1 MIFQIIDS
9 FFSFLKN
16 YRKLDDSGE
25 SEASEVENDVKLTND
40 GPLPWCQAG
49 DLVFVAEQ
57 VSHHPPI
64 SAFYCEHV
72 KKRISVNAHIYT
84 KSSFLGMSVSTKYI
98 PSLNVLTEFLKVDH
112 LN

>member
-1 MIFQIIDS
+1 MHSLDFLSDEIIL
-9 FFSFLKN
+9 FKN

-25 SEASEVENDVKLTND
+25 NEASEVENDVKLTND

-72 KKRISVNAHIYT
+72 KKRV
-84 KSSFLGMSVSTKYI
+84 KSYKNGWYGKGCSTDDNWLSFI
-98 PSLNVLTEFLKVDH
+98 TERFYEEPR
-112 LN
+112 